1 MVTMGFAFPA
11 FPQMEPRL
19 PQEMVQV
26 LNFSGVPA
34 VAGAPRC

>member
-11 FPQMEPRL
+11 LPQMEPSE